1 MTNKTPFELRYDLLA
16 MAKDILTERLMG
28 ERMRLEND
36 WQSER
41 ELSYIS
47 AQNAKEG
54 DPVRAVPTFPK
65 MPELSEDEIISMAAK
80 LNEFVSNNKSG
91 DNKND

>member
-16 MAKDILTERLMG
+16 MAKDILTERMMG

-41 ELSYIS
+41 ELAYIS
-47 AQNAKEG
+47 KQKAKDG
-54 DPVRAVPTFPK
+54 DPVRTVPAFPK

-91 DNKND
+91 ENKND

>member
-1 MTNKTPFELRYDLLA
+1 MTNKTPFELRFDLLD
-16 MAKDILTERLMG
+16 MAKDILTERMMG

-41 ELSYIS
+41 ELAYIA
-47 AQNAKEG
+47 AQNKKPFKVPSFPNM
-54 DPVRAVPTFPK
+54 PV
-65 MPELSEDEIISMAAK
+65 LSEDEIISMAAK

-91 DNKND
+91 ENKND

>member
-1 MTNKTPFELRYDLLA
+1 MTNNTPFELRFDLLD
-16 MAKDILTERLMG
+16 MAKDILTERMMG

-41 ELSYIS
+41 ELAYIA
-47 AQNAKEG
+47 AQNKEPFKVPSFPNM
-54 DPVRAVPTFPK
+54 PV
-65 MPELSEDEIISMAAK
+65 LSEDEIISMAAK

-91 DNKND
+91 ENKND

>member
-1 MTNKTPFELRYDLLA
+1 MTNKTPFELRFDLLA
-16 MAKDILTERLMG
+16 MAKDILTERMMG

-41 ELSYIS
+41 ELAFIK
-47 AQNAKEG
+47 AHDKEP
-54 DPVRAVPTFPK
+54 DTKVPPFPK
-65 MPELSEDEIISMAAK
+65 MPELSEEEIISMASR

-91 DNKND
+91 ENKND